1 MWNEF
6 KERRHIGQD
15 SQGGHPIGGW
25 PGVENE
31 LKFWLKINFDKE
43 ATCWGRH
50 SKGFVVGKQEFKL
63 VLPPN
68 SCNFGWVHF

>member
-15 SQGGHPIGGW
+15 SQGGHPIDGW

-43 ATCWGRH
+43 ATC
-50 SKGFVVGKQEFKL
+50 
-63 VLPPN
+63 
-68 SCNFGWVHF
+68 